1 MLEVRGVSSG
11 YGKLQVLED
20 VSLQAEEGQVTVIVG
35 PNGSGKSTLLKT
47 IAGLT
52 NLYEGE
58 VLLSGVKI
66 SDLQPHMIAR
76 SGLAYLPQTESVFVQ
91 LTVEENIRM
100 AAYSVSQN
108 DYPARLAS
116 SLQMFPQ
123 IQQYMK
129 SKVQNLS
136 GGERQMVAMTMA
148 MMREPRVVMFDEPTA
163 NLSPKLATLVLDKV
177 KSLAKERKLTVLLVE
192 QNARKALQMGDRAYL
207 LVGGRKV
214 FEGGCNE
221 LLSHSEL
228 ARMYIGLRVES
239 SSSPPSG
246 AGEGSLS

>member
-1 MLEVRGVSSG
+1 MLEVSGLSSG
-11 YGKLQVLED
+11 YGALQVLED
-20 VSLQAEEGQVTVIVG
+20 VSLQADEAQVTVIVG
-35 PNGSGKSTLLKT
+35 PNGSGKSTLLKS

-52 NLYEGE
+52 NIYKGE
-58 VLLSGVKI
+58 VLLSGEEI
-66 SDLQPHMIAR
+66 SAMPSHLIAR

-100 AAYSVSQN
+100 AAYSVSQA
-108 DYPARLAS
+108 DYPSRLAN

-123 IQQYMK
+123 IRDYMK

-148 MMREPRVVMFDEPTA
+148 MMREPKVIMFDEPTA
-163 NLSPKLATLVLDKV
+163 NLSPKLSTLVLDTI
-177 KSLAKERKLTVLLVE
+177 KSLAKDRKLTVLLVE

-214 FEGGCNE
+214 FEGGCSE
-221 LLSHSEL
+221 LLSHQEL
-228 ARMYIGLRVES
+228 ARMYLGLQ
-239 SSSPPSG
+239 
-246 AGEGSLS
+246 A